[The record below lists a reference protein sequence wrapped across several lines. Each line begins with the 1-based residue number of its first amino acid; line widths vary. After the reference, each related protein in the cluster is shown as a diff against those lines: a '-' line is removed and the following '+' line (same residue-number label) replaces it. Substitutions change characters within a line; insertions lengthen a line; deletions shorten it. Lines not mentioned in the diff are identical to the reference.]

1 MPNGAHLTLLP
12 IETESL
18 LRLDI
23 SFRGGKSVQTMPL
36 QAKLAISQLA
46 VRSLSYNTQQVAE
59 LLDYHGATLT
69 AISNYSCCCLTL
81 VCLPRFLP
89 KLLPLLFSLL
99 NEPAYHS
106 HELDIARET
115 LRTEWKIDRQKV
127 AKVSN
132 EELFQQLFPST
143 HPMSQMVG
151 EQDFDR
157 VNPDLLRQYWQHYLH
172 SANAAIF
179 LTGKMDK
186 QIERLV
192 RQTLGEQQWGGSE
205 PLKVTFPTM
214 PVPPEKECVCTAQM
228 PCPTVQTAIR
238 AAFILPPLTHP
249 DMPVLRLANTILGG
263 YFGSRLMSNIREDKG
278 FTYHIGSQIMQC
290 PGGSLLTIG
299 TEVKSEVAQAALSE
313 IRLEIERMAQE
324 PVCNE
329 ELAIVKNYMAGRACR
344 QYEAHTDIAELL
356 MSLHRTERTIDDL
369 LNEHH
374 QLETATAEEVR
385 SVAEKYL
392 QLEHCL
398 FALAGKSE

>member
-12 IETESL
+12 IETENL

-23 SFRGGKSVQTMPL
+23 CFRGGKSVQTMPL

-46 VRSLSYNTQQVAE
+46 VKSLTYNTQQVAK

-69 AISNYSCCCLTL
+69 ATCNYSCSCLTL

-89 KLLPLLFSLL
+89 ELLPLLFSLL
-99 NEPAYHS
+99 NEPAYHP

-132 EELFQQLFPST
+132 QELFQQLFPPA

-151 EQDFDR
+151 EEDFDR

-172 SANAAIF
+172 CANAAIF

-186 QIERLV
+186 QIEHLV
-192 RQTLGEQQWGGSE
+192 RQTLGEPQWGGSE

-214 PVPPEKECVCTAQM
+214 PSPPEKERVCTAQM

-238 AAFILPPLTHP
+238 AAFILPPLTHH

-369 LNEHH
+369 LSEHH
-374 QLETATAEEVR
+374 QLETATAEDVR
-385 SVAEKYL
+385 NVVEKYL

-398 FALAGKSE
+398 FALAGKSD